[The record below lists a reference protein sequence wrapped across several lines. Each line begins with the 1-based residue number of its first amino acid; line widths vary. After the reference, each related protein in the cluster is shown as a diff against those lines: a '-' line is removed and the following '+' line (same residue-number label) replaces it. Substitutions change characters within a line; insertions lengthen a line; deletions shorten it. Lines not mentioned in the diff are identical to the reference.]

1 MMAPTAPVHVLALLG
16 AVAAFALY
24 VSAYAFAQ
32 RRVRCAREFSL
43 FILSVAIYALGYA
56 WELTNRELPGIY
68 LALRLE
74 YLGVAWI
81 PVTWVL
87 FARRFARDRRESP
100 TLVLA
105 LAIIPILTIAMVF
118 TSPGHSLYYV
128 NARVRTDGPFAV
140 FAFDRG
146 PFYWL
151 WAAYLQLCIAWGSV
165 VMIREAF
172 GPSRIRRNQAITVAL
187 AGLIPWLAFI
197 GHLLDI
203 WPWGLDSGPF
213 SGGIAGFFFA
223 LAIFRLGFFELV
235 PKARDQAL
243 EALHDGFL
251 VLDRK
256 GLFLDANPAARD
268 YLGLG
273 SLSIGAPLV
282 LAEPLAATLRGLLE
296 AGEGTAEAV
305 LPLATPLPV
314 RGLEAPLKDACVED
328 IPLPACGR
336 HLSLMA
342 SRVLDGRGKPAG
354 TSLVIRDVTELSALL
369 ARLRDLAATDTL
381 TGLMNRRSFFEVA
394 QRDIEVARRTGRRF
408 VVGIADIDHFKLVND
423 TYGHAAGDQAL
434 KTAAGRFLSCLRS
447 TDLVCRYGGEEF
459 AFLFP
464 ECELEAGRRTA
475 ERLREALASSPVVTD
490 LGDIALSA
498 SFGLCASPVLPGED
512 LDSLLKRAD
521 AALYLAK
528 DRGRNQVCV
537 SS

>member
-1 MMAPTAPVHVLALLG
+1 MMAPTAPVYILALLG

-24 VSAYAFAQ
+24 ISAYAFAQ

-56 WELTNRELPGIY
+56 WELTNRELPGIFM
-68 LALRLE
+68 ALRLE

-100 TLVLA
+100 LLVLA
-105 LAIIPILTIAMVF
+105 LCVVPVLTIALVF
-118 TSPGHSLYYV
+118 TSPSHSLFYM
-128 NARVRTDGPFAV
+128 NPRVRTDGPFAV
-140 FAFDRG
+140 FAFEQG

-151 WAAYLQLCIAWGSV
+151 WAVYLQVCIAWGSAIMV
-165 VMIREAF
+165 REAL
-172 GPSRIRRNQAITVAL
+172 GPSLIRRNQAIMVAL

-197 GHLLDI
+197 GHLLDL

-223 LAIFRLGFFELV
+223 WAIFRLGFLELV

-256 GLFLDANPAARD
+256 GLLLDANPAARD
-268 YLGLG
+268 FLGLG
-273 SLSIGAPLV
+273 ELSTGAPLS
-282 LAEPLAATLRGLLE
+282 LAQPLASALRGLLE
-296 AGEGTAEAV
+296 AGEGTAEALV
-305 LPLATPLPV
+305 PQATPLPV
-314 RGLEAPLKDACVED
+314 RGLQGPGKDACVEELA
-328 IPLPACGR
+328 LPVCER
-336 HLSLMA
+336 RLSLQA
-342 SRVLDGRGKPAG
+342 SSVLDGRGRPAG
-354 TSLVIRDVTELSALL
+354 TSIVIRDVTELSALL
-369 ARLRDLAATDTL
+369 ARLRDLASTDVL
-381 TGLMNRRSFFEVA
+381 TGLMNRRSFFELA

-423 TYGHAAGDQAL
+423 SYGHAVGDQAL
-434 KTAAGRFLSCLRS
+434 RTAAGRFLSCLRS

-475 ERLREALASSPVVTD
+475 ERLREALASSPVATEQGE
-490 LGDIALSA
+490 LALSA
-498 SFGLCASPVLPGED
+498 SFGLCASAVLPGED

-528 DRGRNQVCV
+528 DQGRNRVCV
-537 SS
+537 SP